1 MKKRKP
7 GRRCSICSH
16 EQVELIN
23 ELLETQT
30 LRGISRRFK
39 GDESMRDSLRRHEQ
53 KCLQQKAIEKERIGT
68 KPNTN
73 SLRW

>member
-1 MKKRKP
+1 MRIRKP
-7 GRRCSICSH
+7 GRPCSICSH

-23 ELLETQT
+23 KLLETQT

-53 KCLQQKAIEKERIGT
+53 KCLQQRGIEKEQT
-68 KPNTN
+68 NAKPETD